1 MSSCMKYPIFAAVLL
16 LAATAAAVAKTVPT
30 GPLPRDVE
38 LLGTTLELRID
49 PSASGLSGRVDLA
62 VNLKQ
67 RTDTFWLHGRE
78 LKIERASIT
87 PEGGKPMPL
96 QVRLADVSGV
106 LELTA
111 ATPIPPGKAHVEI
124 IYSAPYGQLQGAY
137 KVSSEGNDYV
147 LTHMEPLGARN
158 TFPGFDEPSF
168 KQPWQISLIVR
179 QEHVAVANARLLK
192 QEKLADGWKKLT
204 YARTQNLPSYL
215 IAFAVGPWDLL
226 EAKDIPANAVRKT
239 PLPLRGL
246 AAKGRGPRM
255 SYALEHTAQIVQALE
270 NYFGLPYPY
279 DKLDLLA
286 APDFAIGAMENAGLI
301 VYRDSLMFANDESP
315 ANVKQSYWV
324 VHAHELSHQWF
335 GNLVSIPWWDDTWL
349 KEAFATWMGI
359 KIAGQLQ
366 PAFHT
371 DRTLLEDG
379 LRAMGG
385 DSYASTRRVREPI
398 KDFTDVRSAFDGI
411 TYSKGG
417 AVLQMFERFVGAER
431 FRQAIRAYLQQHA
444 GANATSADLVEAI
457 AAHSE
462 NPAGVR
468 AALNSF
474 LDQPGVPF
482 VLAQIDCADPAQP
495 VLQVEQSRF
504 LPLGSLASRGERW
517 GLPLCV
523 RYEAAGEL
531 HEQCALIEQAQAR
544 LKLQARA
551 CPKWVMPNAHG
562 SGYYRYALAAKD
574 RPTLAAAFDRLDA
587 NEQRSYAD
595 SLAAAFANG
604 TINADDYLAVV
615 PRLASAPGR
624 LTATSAFG
632 QIEWMIEHLA
642 PDPAARA
649 RLREFVAAVYGPR
662 LTALGLD
669 PKAGETDEDRL
680 LRARLAF
687 FIADIAK
694 TGPLRDEMAKR
705 GRGMLGVSSEQGSA
719 QPVAADM
726 RGLALKMAVQ
736 DGGNATF
743 DAAIKQLRAASDPV
757 LRGELVAALGSVS
770 DATSFRR
777 ARELALQ
784 PELLRRNE
792 VYQLLGSLSENEQLQ
807 MMQRQWIDER
817 FDALAARV
825 MPTGANLVRYYAE
838 GFCGAADADA
848 LQSKFAARTG
858 SMEGGPRTLAQT
870 VEAARLCGALRD
882 AQRAVRLMPAIPAG
896 DRNE

>member
-1 MSSCMKYPIFAAVLL
+1 MKYRTFAAIVLL
-16 LAATAAAVAKTVPT
+16 LATGAAAAAKRAPT
-30 GPLPRDVE
+30 GPLPRDAE

-49 PSASGLSGRVDLA
+49 PGANGLSGRANLA
-62 VNLKQ
+62 LNLE
-67 RTDTFWLHGRE
+67 RRSDTLWLHGRE
-78 LKIERASIT
+78 LTIERASIT

-96 QVRLADVSGV
+96 KVRLADVSGV

-111 ATPIPPGKAHVEI
+111 ATPIPAGKADVEI
-124 IYSAPYGQLQGAY
+124 VYSAPYGQLQGAY

-192 QEKLADGWKKLT
+192 EEKLADGWKKLT

-215 IAFAVGPWDLL
+215 IAFAVGPWDLV
-226 EAKDIPANAVRKT
+226 EARDIPASAVRKAA
-239 PLPLRGL
+239 LPLRGL
-246 AAKGRGPRM
+246 AAKGRGQRM

-315 ANVKQSYWV
+315 ASVKQGYWV
-324 VHAHELSHQWF
+324 THAHELSHQWF

-359 KIAGQLQ
+359 KIAGQLH
-366 PAFHT
+366 PEFHI
-371 DRTLLEDG
+371 DRALMENG
-379 LRAMGG
+379 LQAMDG

-417 AVLQMFERFVGAER
+417 AVLQMFERYVGEER
-431 FRQAIRAYLQQHA
+431 FRRAVRAYLQQHA
-444 GANATSADLVEAI
+444 GANATSADLVESI

-482 VLAQIDCADPAQP
+482 VLAQIDCAEPTQPA
-495 VLQVEQSRF
+495 LKVEQSRF
-504 LPLGSLASRGERW
+504 LPSGSLADRGQRW
-517 GLPLCV
+517 NLPLCV
-523 RYEAAGEL
+523 RYEAAGEVR
-531 HEQCALIEQAQAR
+531 EQCALIDEAQAR

-551 CPKWVMPNAHG
+551 CPTWVMPNAHG
-562 SGYYRYALAAKD
+562 SSYYRFALAAKD
-574 RPTLAAAFDRLDA
+574 RPALAAAFDRLDVS
-587 NEQRSYAD
+587 EQRSYAD
-595 SLAAAFANG
+595 SLAAAFASG

-615 PRLASAPGR
+615 PRLAAAPGR
-624 LTATSAFG
+624 MTATSTFG
-632 QIEWMIEHLA
+632 QLEWMIEHLA
-642 PDPAARA
+642 ADPAARA
-649 RLREFVAAVYGPR
+649 RLREFIAATYGPR
-662 LTALGLD
+662 LAALSLD
-669 PKAGETDEDRL
+669 PRAGETDEDRL
-680 LRARLAF
+680 LRAKLAF
-687 FIADIAK
+687 FVADVGK
-694 TGPLRDEMAKR
+694 TGALRDEMAKR
-705 GRGMLGVSSEQGSA
+705 GRAALGLRSEQGSTPA
-719 QPVAADM
+719 IAADM
-726 RGLALKMAVQ
+726 RDLALKMAVQ

-757 LRGELVAALGSVS
+757 LRGELVTALGSVT
-770 DATSFRR
+770 DPALFRR

-784 PELLRRNE
+784 PDLLRRNE
-792 VYQLLGSLSENEQLQ
+792 VHQLLGSLSENEQLRT
-807 MMQRQWIDER
+807 MQRQWIDER

-825 MPTGANLVRYYAE
+825 TPTGADLVGYYAE
-838 GFCGAADADA
+838 GSCGAADADA
-848 LQSKFAARTG
+848 LQSKFGARIV

-870 VEAARLCGALRD
+870 VEATRLCGALRD
-882 AQRAVRLMPAIPAG
+882 AQKAVHLTPPAPG
-896 DRNE
+896 RSS